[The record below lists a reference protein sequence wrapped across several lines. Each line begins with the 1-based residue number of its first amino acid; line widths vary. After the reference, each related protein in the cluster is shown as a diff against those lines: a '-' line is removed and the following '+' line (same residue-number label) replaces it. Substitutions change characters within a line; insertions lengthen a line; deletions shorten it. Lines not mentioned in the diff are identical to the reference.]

1 MCSHLCKCIDVQNHF
16 LMIFTPVFWTAVTET
31 GEHCIFFTC
40 VSLQLI
46 SCNRCMIFMW
56 SYFIF
61 KCSFKINFRAWLLQT
76 AAISLL
82 NRDGPNFKVES
93 IISAR
98 RSRERKNRGTTIQT
112 LVCSQKHSLLQPTM
126 PPKSYLTSGG
136 GCVCSVLWLE
146 WLEWEFD
153 YDYDLE
159 NISDKVRCNTNSCV
173 VCVKAANNRK
183 HFFYTVTEKKKLTR
197 KS

>member
-1 MCSHLCKCIDVQNHF
+1 
-16 LMIFTPVFWTAVTET
+16 MIFTPVFWTAVTET
-31 GEHCIFFTC
+31 GKHCIFSAC
-40 VSLQLI
+40 VPLQLI
-46 SCNRCMIFMW
+46 SCNRVMIFMW

-61 KCSFKINFRAWLLQT
+61 KCSFKIHFRAWLLQT

-112 LVCSQKHSLLQPTM
+112 LICSQKHPLLQPTLV
-126 PPKSYLTSGG
+126 PWILFDLWRRV
-136 GCVCSVLWLE
+136 CVLSSAVLWLE
-146 WLEWEFD
+146 WLEWDFND
-153 YDYDLE
+153 DYDLE
-159 NISDKVRCNTNSCV
+159 SISDKVRCNTNSCV

-183 HFFYTVTEKKKLTR
+183 CFFYTVTEKKKLNLLNR
-197 KS
+197 R